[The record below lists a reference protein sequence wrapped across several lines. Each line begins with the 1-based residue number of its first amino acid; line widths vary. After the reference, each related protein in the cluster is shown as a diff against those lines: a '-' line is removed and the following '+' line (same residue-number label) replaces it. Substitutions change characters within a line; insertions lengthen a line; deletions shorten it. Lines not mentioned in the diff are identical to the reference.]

1 MPLTLRLTNVA
12 ARGFIKETPMIG
24 VTAKL
29 KIADG
34 KEAAFEEAAK
44 ALAAKVNA
52 NEEGCLMYDLYK
64 SPQDSSV
71 YIFLEK
77 YADQAAF
84 AAHGKTDYFL
94 AAQAPLGACL
104 AGAPEIEVFAAVE

>member
-1 MPLTLRLTNVA
+1 
-12 ARGFIKETPMIG
+12 MIAL
-24 VTAKL
+24 TAKL

-52 NEEGCLMYDLYK
+52 NEPGCVMYELYK
-64 SPQDSSV
+64 SPTDKSV

-77 YADQAAF
+77 YVDQAALD
-84 AAHGKTDYFL
+84 AHGKTDYFL
-94 AAQAPLGACL
+94 AAQPALGACL
-104 AGAPEIEVFAAVE
+104 SAAPDLQIYHGVE

>member
-1 MPLTLRLTNVA
+1 
-12 ARGFIKETPMIG
+12 MIG

-34 KEAAFEEAAK
+34 KEAAFEEAAQ
-44 ALAAKVNA
+44 ALVSQVNA
-52 NEEGCLMYDLYK
+52 NEPGCLMYELYK
-64 SPQDSSV
+64 SQKDASI

-77 YADQAAF
+77 YADQAALD
-84 AAHGKTDYFL
+84 AHGKTDYFI

-104 AGAPEIEVFAAVE
+104 AGAPDIQVFEAVG

>member
-1 MPLTLRLTNVA
+1 
-12 ARGFIKETPMIG
+12 MIG

-29 KIADG
+29 TIAPG

-44 ALAAKVNA
+44 ALVANVNA
-52 NEEGCLMYDLYK
+52 NEPGCLMYELYK
-64 SPQDSSV
+64 SPKEQSV

-77 YADQAAF
+77 YTDQAALD
-84 AAHGKTDYFL
+84 AHGKTEYFL

-104 AGAPEIEVFAAVE
+104 AGAPDIQLYEAVE

>member
-1 MPLTLRLTNVA
+1 
-12 ARGFIKETPMIG
+12 MIG

-44 ALAAKVNA
+44 ALVAKVNA
-52 NEEGCLMYDLYK
+52 NEEGCLMYELYK

-71 YIFLEK
+71 YIF
-77 YADQAAF
+77 Y
-84 AAHGKTDYFL
+84 GKICRQGRFGRPRKNRLFPRRPTCARGL
-94 AAQAPLGACL
+94 LSRRA
-104 AGAPEIEVFAAVE
+104 